1 MPDYQ
6 KAKIYRIISNETD
19 KVYIGSTCDYLSSRL
34 GKHKYSFKKGK
45 TCPTS
50 KEILKYADCKIELIE
65 EFPCATKRE
74 LLDREGY
81 HISITPNCVNRNV
94 MGRTKARY
102 YMDNKEV
109 ITVKKKAYAQK
120 NATKIA
126 EYQKKYAEE
135 NKEHLK
141 EYHKNYH
148 EKNREKYNAMGKE
161 NYRANKEAY
170 IARAKKNYLKNKAKL
185 VEPVVC
191 ECGIT
196 VQKRRL
202 REHRK
207 TKTHLANISLTS

>member
-6 KAKIYRIISNETD
+6 KGKIYKITSNETD

-50 KEILKYADCKIELIE
+50 KEILKYADCTVSLIE

-74 LLDREGY
+74 LLEREGY
-81 HISITPNCVNRNV
+81 HIRITPNCVNARIA
-94 MGRTKARY
+94 GRTDKQWR
-102 YMDNKEV
+102 MDNKEV
-109 ITVKKKAYAQK
+109 LAVKKKAYAQK
-120 NATKIA
+120 NAAKTA

-135 NKEHLK
+135 HKEHLK

-170 IARAKKNYLKNKAKL
+170 IARSKKSYLKNKAKL

-202 REHRK
+202 REHKK
-207 TKTHLANISLTS
+207 TKTHLAIICK

>member
-1 MPDYQ
+1 MPNYS
-6 KAKIYRIISNETD
+6 KAKIYKITSND
-19 KVYIGSTCDYLSSRL
+19 AKDVYIGSTCQSLKDRL
-34 GKHKYSFKKGK
+34 CKHKYSFKKGK

-74 LLDREGY
+74 LLEREGY
-81 HISITPNCVNRNV
+81 HIRITPNCVNRNV
-94 MGRTKARY
+94 MGRTKAQY
-102 YMDNKEV
+102 YVDNKEV
-109 ITVKKKAYAQK
+109 IAVKSKKYAQK

-135 NKEHLK
+135 HKEHLK

-161 NYRANKEAY
+161 NYRAKRQEY
-170 IARAKKNYLKNKAKL
+170 IERAKKSYLKNKAKL

-202 REHRK
+202 REHKK
-207 TKTHLANISLTS
+207 TKTHLAIICK